1 MIAMKTT
8 KILIVD
14 DHEVVRDGL
23 KNILTSLDNISIA
36 GEAGNGEDAVKMYS
50 SLKPDLVIMDIS
62 MPGMNG
68 IEATRVI
75 KEKDPDARILI
86 LTMHD
91 NQEYLNQIIRSGAK
105 GFILKNTDKEEL
117 LDAVKTVASGDN
129 FFSKDISK
137 LIIDNYIRTA
147 KETEKSDAYKEVP
160 LTKREIEI
168 LKLIASGYS
177 NQEIANI
184 LYISYNTVDTHRKNI
199 MHKLSIKN
207 TAGLVRYAIEK
218 GLISLN

>member
-1 MIAMKTT
+1 MKNT

-23 KNILTSLDNISIA
+23 RNILLSLENISIA
-36 GEAGNGEDAVKMYS
+36 GEAGNGEDAIKMYS
-50 SLKPDLVIMDIS
+50 STKPDLVIMDIS

-68 IEATRVI
+68 IEATRII
-75 KEKDPDARILI
+75 KEKDPEAKILI

-117 LDAVKTVASGDN
+117 LEAVRTVASGEN

-137 LIIDNYIRTA
+137 LIIDNYIRSA
-147 KETEKSDAYKEVP
+147 KEQEKSDGFKEVP

>member
-1 MIAMKTT
+1 MKSI
-8 KILIVD
+8 KILIAD

-23 KNILTSLDNISIA
+23 KNILLSMGGVVIS
-36 GEAGNGEDAVKMYS
+36 GEASNGEEAIKFYNT
-50 SLKPDLVIMDIS
+50 LKPDLVIMDIS
-62 MPGMNG
+62 MPIMNG
-68 IEATRVI
+68 IDATRII
-75 KEKDPDARILI
+75 KENDPNAKILV

-105 GFILKNTDKEEL
+105 GFVLKNTDKDEL
-117 LDAVKTVASGDN
+117 LDAVKAVANGEN

-137 LIIDNYIRTA
+137 LIIDNYIRSA
-147 KETEKSDAYKEVP
+147 KDIEKTEGYKEVP

-168 LKLIASGYS
+168 LKHIAEGKS
-177 NQEIANI
+177 NQEIANH

-218 GLISLN
+218 GLITLN

>member
-1 MIAMKTT
+1 MKTT

-23 KNILTSLDNISIA
+23 KNILTSLDNITIA
-36 GEAGNGEDAVKMYS
+36 GEAGNGEDAVKMYA

-68 IEATRVI
+68 IEATKII
-75 KEKDPDARILI
+75 KEKDPDACILI

-105 GFILKNTDKEEL
+105 GFILKNTDKDEL
-117 LDAVKTVASGDN
+117 LEAVKTVSAGDN

-147 KETEKSDAYKEVP
+147 KDTDKNDGYKEVP

>member
-1 MIAMKTT
+1 MKNT

-23 KNILTSLDNISIA
+23 RNILLSLENVSIA
-36 GEAGNGEDAVKMYS
+36 GEAGDGEEAIKLYNTVR
-50 SLKPDLVIMDIS
+50 PDLVIMDIS

-68 IEATRVI
+68 IEATRII
-75 KEKDPDARILI
+75 KEKDPEAKILI

-117 LDAVKTVASGDN
+117 LEAVKTVASGEN

-137 LIIDNYIRTA
+137 LIIDNYIRSA
-147 KETEKSDAYKEVP
+147 KEQEKTDGFKEVP

>member
-1 MIAMKTT
+1 MKNI

-23 KNILTSLDNISIA
+23 KNILLSLNNVAIA
-36 GEAGNGEDAVKMYS
+36 GEAANGEDAISMYD

-68 IEATRVI
+68 IEATRII
-75 KEKDPDARILI
+75 KENDPNAKILI

-105 GFILKNTDKEEL
+105 GFVLKNTDKEEL
-117 LDAVKTVASGDN
+117 LDAVKTVSSGEN

-137 LIIDNYIRTA
+137 LIIENYIRSA
-147 KETEKSDAYKEVP
+147 KETDKDEGYKEVP

-168 LKLIASGYS
+168 LKLIAEGHS
-177 NQEIANI
+177 NQEIANK

>member
-1 MIAMKTT
+1 MKNT

-36 GEAGNGEDAVKMYS
+36 GEAGNGEDAVKMYT

-117 LDAVKTVASGDN
+117 LDAVKTVANGDN

-147 KETEKSDAYKEVP
+147 KETEKNDGYKEVP

>member
-1 MIAMKTT
+1 MKNT

-23 KNILTSLDNISIA
+23 KNILTSLDNIAIA

-68 IEATRVI
+68 IEATRII
-75 KEKDPDARILI
+75 KEKDPEARILI

-147 KETEKSDAYKEVP
+147 KESEKNDGYKEVP

>member
-1 MIAMKTT
+1 MKNI

-23 KNILTSLDNISIA
+23 KNILLSLNNVSIA
-36 GEAGNGEDAVKMYS
+36 GEAANGEDSISLYD

-68 IEATRVI
+68 IEATRII
-75 KEKDPDARILI
+75 KENDPNAKILI

-105 GFILKNTDKEEL
+105 GFVLKNTDKEEL
-117 LDAVKTVASGDN
+117 LDAVKTVAGGEN

-137 LIIDNYIRTA
+137 LIIENYIRSA
-147 KETEKSDAYKEVP
+147 KDSDKNEGYKEVP
-160 LTKREIEI
+160 LTKREVEI
-168 LKLIASGYS
+168 LKCIAEGNS
-177 NQEIANI
+177 NQEIANK

-218 GLISLN
+218 GLINLN

>member
-1 MIAMKTT
+1 MKTT

-23 KNILTSLDNISIA
+23 KNILTSLDNIAVA

-75 KEKDPDARILI
+75 KEKDPDAKILI

-147 KETEKSDAYKEVP
+147 KETEKNDGYKEVP

>member
-1 MIAMKTT
+1 MKNI
-8 KILIVD
+8 KILIAD

-23 KNILTSLDNISIA
+23 KNILVNLGNVNVVA
-36 GEAGNGEDAVKMYS
+36 EVANGEDAVSAYETT
-50 SLKPDLVIMDIS
+50 KPDLVIMDIS

-68 IEATRVI
+68 IEATRII
-75 KEKDPDARILI
+75 KENDPNAKILV

-105 GFILKNTDKEEL
+105 GFVLKNTDKEEL
-117 LDAVKTVASGDN
+117 LDAVKAVSAGEN

-137 LIIDNYIRTA
+137 LIIDNYIRSA
-147 KETEKSDAYKEVP
+147 KDSDKSDTYKEVP

-168 LKLIASGYS
+168 LKFIAEGNS
-177 NQEIANI
+177 NQEIANK
-184 LYISYNTVDTHRKNI
+184 LFISYNTVDTHRKNI

-218 GLISLN
+218 GLIALN

>member
-1 MIAMKTT
+1 MKNT

-23 KNILTSLDNISIA
+23 RNILLSLENISIA
-36 GEAGNGEDAVKMYS
+36 GEAGNGEDAIKLYTSV
-50 SLKPDLVIMDIS
+50 KPDLVIMDIS

-68 IEATRVI
+68 IEATRII
-75 KEKDPDARILI
+75 KEKDPDAKILI

-117 LDAVKTVASGDN
+117 LEAVRTVASGEN

-137 LIIDNYIRTA
+137 LIIDNYIRSA
-147 KETEKSDAYKEVP
+147 KEQEKSDGFKEVP

>member
-1 MIAMKTT
+1 MKTT
-8 KILIVD
+8 KILIVG

-23 KNILTSLDNISIA
+23 RNILTSLDNISIA

-68 IEATRVI
+68 IEATKVI

-117 LDAVKTVASGDN
+117 LDAVKTVAGGDN

-147 KETEKSDAYKEVP
+147 KETEKNDGYKEVP

>member
-1 MIAMKTT
+1 MKNT
-8 KILIVD
+8 KILIAD

-23 KNILTSLDNISIA
+23 RNILMSLGNISIVSEV
-36 GEAGNGEDAVKMYS
+36 GTGEDAISEYATT
-50 SLKPDLVIMDIS
+50 KPDLVIMDIS

-68 IEATRVI
+68 IDATRII
-75 KEKDPDARILI
+75 KENDPNAKILI

-105 GFILKNTDKEEL
+105 GFVLKNTDREEL
-117 LDAVKTVASGDN
+117 LEAVKAVASGEN

-137 LIIDNYIRTA
+137 LIIDNYIRSA
-147 KETEKSDAYKEVP
+147 KSTEKDEDNREVP

-168 LKLIASGYS
+168 LKYIAEGNS
-177 NQEIANI
+177 NQEIANK
-184 LYISYNTVDTHRKNI
+184 LFISYNTVDTHRKNI

-218 GLISLN
+218 NLITIR

>member
-1 MIAMKTT
+1 MKTT

-23 KNILTSLDNISIA
+23 RNILTSLDNISIA

-147 KETEKSDAYKEVP
+147 KETEKNDGYKEVP

-168 LKLIASGYS
+168 LKLIASDYS

>member
-1 MIAMKTT
+1 MKNI

-23 KNILTSLDNISIA
+23 KNILLSLNNVAIA
-36 GEAGNGEDAVKMYS
+36 GEAANGEDAISMYD

-68 IEATRVI
+68 IEATRII
-75 KEKDPDARILI
+75 KENDPNAKILI

-105 GFILKNTDKEEL
+105 GFVLKNTDKEEL
-117 LDAVKTVASGDN
+117 LDAVKTVSSGEN

-137 LIIDNYIRTA
+137 LIIENYIRSA
-147 KETEKSDAYKEVP
+147 KETDKNDGYNEVP

-168 LKLIASGYS
+168 LKLIAEGNS
-177 NQEIANI
+177 NQEIANK

>member
-1 MIAMKTT
+1 MKTT

-23 KNILTSLDNISIA
+23 RNILTSLDSIAIA
-36 GEAGNGEDAVKMYS
+36 GEAGDGEEAVKMYA

-117 LDAVKTVASGDN
+117 LEAVRTVASGDN

-147 KETEKSDAYKEVP
+147 KETEKNDGYKEVP

>member
-1 MIAMKTT
+1 MKSI
-8 KILIVD
+8 KILIAD

-23 KNILTSLDNISIA
+23 KNILLSMGGVVIS
-36 GEAGNGEDAVKMYS
+36 GEASNGEEAVKFYN
-50 SLKPDLVIMDIS
+50 SLKPDIVIMDIS
-62 MPGMNG
+62 MPIMNG
-68 IEATRVI
+68 IDATRII
-75 KEKDPDARILI
+75 KENDPNAKILV

-105 GFILKNTDKEEL
+105 GFVLKNTDKEEL
-117 LDAVKTVASGDN
+117 LEAVRAVSSGEN

-137 LIIDNYIRTA
+137 LIIDNYIRSA
-147 KETEKSDAYKEVP
+147 KDSEKSEGYKEVP

-168 LKLIASGYS
+168 LKHIAEGKS
-177 NQEIANI
+177 NQEIANH

-218 GLISLN
+218 GLITLN

>member
-1 MIAMKTT
+1 MKNT

-23 KNILTSLDNISIA
+23 RNILLSLENISIA
-36 GEAGNGEDAVKMYS
+36 GEAGNGEDAIKMYS
-50 SLKPDLVIMDIS
+50 STKPDLVIMDIS

-68 IEATRVI
+68 IEATRII
-75 KEKDPDARILI
+75 KEKDPEAKILI

-117 LDAVKTVASGDN
+117 LEAVRTVASGEN

-137 LIIDNYIRTA
+137 LIIDNYIRSA
-147 KETEKSDAYKEVP
+147 KEQEKSDGFKEVP

-177 NQEIANI
+177 NQEI
-184 LYISYNTVDTHRKNI
+184 
-199 MHKLSIKN
+199 
-207 TAGLVRYAIEK
+207 
-218 GLISLN
+218 

>member
-1 MIAMKTT
+1 MKNI

-23 KNILTSLDNISIA
+23 KNILLSLNNMAIA
-36 GEAGNGEDAVKMYS
+36 GEAANGEDAISMYD

-68 IEATRVI
+68 IEATRII
-75 KEKDPDARILI
+75 KENDPDAKILI

-105 GFILKNTDKEEL
+105 GFVLKNTDKEEL
-117 LDAVKTVASGDN
+117 LDAVKTVSGGEN

-137 LIIDNYIRTA
+137 LIIENYIRSA
-147 KETEKSDAYKEVP
+147 KETDKNDGHKEVP

-168 LKLIASGYS
+168 LKYIAEGNS
-177 NQEIANI
+177 NQEIANR

-218 GLISLN
+218 GLIALN

>member
-1 MIAMKTT
+1 MKNT

-23 KNILTSLDNISIA
+23 RNILTSLDNVSIA

-117 LDAVKTVASGDN
+117 LDAVQTVASGDN

-147 KETEKSDAYKEVP
+147 KETEKNDGYKEVP

>member
-1 MIAMKTT
+1 MKSI
-8 KILIVD
+8 KILIAD

-23 KNILTSLDNISIA
+23 KNILLSMGGVVIS
-36 GEAGNGEDAVKMYS
+36 GEASNGEEAVKFYS

-62 MPGMNG
+62 MPIMNG
-68 IEATRVI
+68 IDATRII
-75 KEKDPDARILI
+75 KEIDPNARILV

-105 GFILKNTDKEEL
+105 GFVLKNTDKEEL
-117 LDAVKTVASGDN
+117 LDAVKAVASGEN

-137 LIIDNYIRTA
+137 LIIDNYIRSA
-147 KETEKSDAYKEVP
+147 KDTEKTEGYKEVP

-168 LKLIASGYS
+168 LKHIAEGKS
-177 NQEIANI
+177 NQEIANH

-218 GLISLN
+218 GLITLN

>member
-1 MIAMKTT
+1 MKTT

-23 KNILTSLDNISIA
+23 KNILTSLENISIA

-68 IEATRVI
+68 IEATKII

-105 GFILKNTDKEEL
+105 GFILKNTDKDEL
-117 LDAVKTVASGDN
+117 LEAVKTVSGGDN

-147 KETEKSDAYKEVP
+147 KETEKNDGYKEVP

>member
-1 MIAMKTT
+1 MKNT
-8 KILIVD
+8 KLLIVD

-23 KNILTSLDNISIA
+23 KNILTSLENVVIA
-36 GEAGNGEDAVKMYS
+36 GEAANGEEAVKMYI
-50 SLKPDLVIMDIS
+50 SLKPDVVIMDIS

-68 IEATRVI
+68 IEATRII
-75 KEKDPDARILI
+75 KEKDPDAKVLI

-117 LDAVKTVASGDN
+117 LEAVKTVASGDN

-137 LIIDNYIRTA
+137 LIIDNYIRSA
-147 KETEKSDAYKEVP
+147 KESEKNDGYKEVP
-160 LTKREIEI
+160 LTKREIEV

>member
-1 MIAMKTT
+1 MKNI
-8 KILIVD
+8 KILIAD

-23 KNILTSLDNISIA
+23 KNILLSLGNVTIS
-36 GEAGNGEDAVKMYS
+36 GEVANGEDAVNSYT
-50 SLKPDLVIMDIS
+50 LTKPDLVIMDIS

-68 IEATRVI
+68 IDATRII
-75 KEKDPDARILI
+75 KENDPEAKILI

-91 NQEYLNQIIRSGAK
+91 NQEYLNQIIRCGAK
-105 GFILKNTDKEEL
+105 GFVLKNTDKEEL
-117 LDAVKTVASGDN
+117 LQAVKTVAAGEN

-137 LIIDNYIRTA
+137 LIIDNYIRSA
-147 KETEKSDAYKEVP
+147 KDTDKSESYKEVP

-168 LKLIASGYS
+168 LKFIAEGHS
-177 NQEIANI
+177 NQEIANK

-218 GLISLN
+218 GLIAIS

>member
-1 MIAMKTT
+1 MKNT

-23 KNILTSLDNISIA
+23 RNILTSLDNLSIA
-36 GEAGNGEDAVKMYS
+36 GEAGNGEDAVKMYAT
-50 SLKPDLVIMDIS
+50 LKPDLVIMDIS

-117 LDAVKTVASGDN
+117 LDAVQTVASGDN

-147 KETEKSDAYKEVP
+147 KETEKNDGYKEVP

-199 MHKLSIKN
+199 MHKLAIKN

>member
-1 MIAMKTT
+1 MKNT

-23 KNILTSLDNISIA
+23 RNILLSLENISIA
-36 GEAGNGEDAVKMYS
+36 GEAGNGEDAIKLYTSV
-50 SLKPDLVIMDIS
+50 KPDLVIMDIS

-68 IEATRVI
+68 IEATRII
-75 KEKDPDARILI
+75 KEKDPEAKILI

-117 LDAVKTVASGDN
+117 LEAVKTVASGEN

-137 LIIDNYIRTA
+137 LIIDNYIRSA
-147 KETEKSDAYKEVP
+147 KEQEKNDGFKEVP

>member
-1 MIAMKTT
+1 MKNI

-23 KNILTSLDNISIA
+23 KNILLSLNNVAIA
-36 GEAGNGEDAVKMYS
+36 GEAANGEDAIAFYETN
-50 SLKPDLVIMDIS
+50 KPDLVIMDIS

-68 IEATRVI
+68 IEATRII
-75 KEKDPDARILI
+75 KENDPNAKILI

-105 GFILKNTDKEEL
+105 GFVLKNTDKEEL
-117 LDAVKTVASGDN
+117 LDAVKTVAGGEN

-137 LIIDNYIRTA
+137 LIIENYIRSA
-147 KETEKSDAYKEVP
+147 KDTDKNEGYKEVP

-168 LKLIASGYS
+168 LKYIAEGNS
-177 NQEIANI
+177 NQEIANK

-218 GLISLN
+218 GLINLN

>member
-1 MIAMKTT
+1 MKTT

-23 KNILTSLDNISIA
+23 RNILTSLDNISIA

-147 KETEKSDAYKEVP
+147 KETEKNDGYKEVP

-177 NQEIANI
+177 KQKKANI

>member
-1 MIAMKTT
+1 MKNI

-23 KNILTSLDNISIA
+23 KNILLSLNNMAIA
-36 GEAGNGEDAVKMYS
+36 GEAANGEDAISMYD

-68 IEATRVI
+68 IEATRII
-75 KEKDPDARILI
+75 KENDPNAKILI

-105 GFILKNTDKEEL
+105 GFVLKNTDKEEL
-117 LDAVKTVASGDN
+117 LDAVRTVADGEN

-137 LIIDNYIRTA
+137 LIIDNYIRSA
-147 KETEKSDAYKEVP
+147 KETDKNEGYKEVP

-168 LKLIASGYS
+168 LKYIAEGNS
-177 NQEIANI
+177 NQEIANK

-218 GLISLN
+218 GLIDIS

>member
-1 MIAMKTT
+1 MKNI

-23 KNILTSLDNISIA
+23 KNILLSLNNVAIA
-36 GEAGNGEDAVKMYS
+36 GEAANGEDSITMYE

-68 IEATRVI
+68 IEATRII
-75 KEKDPDARILI
+75 KENDPNAKILI

-105 GFILKNTDKEEL
+105 GFVLKNTDKEEL
-117 LDAVKTVASGDN
+117 LDAVKTVSTGEN

-137 LIIDNYIRTA
+137 LIIENYIRSA
-147 KETEKSDAYKEVP
+147 KEIDKNEGYKEVP

-168 LKLIASGYS
+168 LKYIAEGNS
-177 NQEIANI
+177 NQEIANK

-218 GLISLN
+218 GLIALN

>member
-1 MIAMKTT
+1 MKNT

-23 KNILTSLDNISIA
+23 KNILTSLDNVLIT
-36 GEAGNGEDAVKMYS
+36 GEAGNGEEAVKMYLT
-50 SLKPDLVIMDIS
+50 LKPDVVIMDIS

-68 IEATRVI
+68 IEATRII
-75 KEKDPDARILI
+75 KEKDPDAKILI

-117 LDAVKTVASGDN
+117 LEAVKTVAAGDN

-137 LIIDNYIRTA
+137 LIIDNYVRSA
-147 KETEKSDAYKEVP
+147 KESEKNDSYKEVP
-160 LTKREIEI
+160 LTKREIEV

-199 MHKLSIKN
+199 MHKLAIKN

>member
-1 MIAMKTT
+1 MSMKTT

-23 KNILTSLDNISIA
+23 KNILNSMDNISIA

-117 LDAVKTVASGDN
+117 LEAVRTVAGGEN

-137 LIIDNYIRTA
+137 LIIDNYIRSA
-147 KETEKSDAYKEVP
+147 KETEKTDAYKEVP

-199 MHKLSIKN
+199 MHKLAIKN

>member
-1 MIAMKTT
+1 MKTT

-36 GEAGNGEDAVKMYS
+36 GEAGNGEDAVKMYT
-50 SLKPDLVIMDIS
+50 SLKPDIVIMDIS

-117 LDAVKTVASGDN
+117 LEAVRTVSSGEN

-147 KETEKSDAYKEVP
+147 KDTEKNDGYKEVP

>member
-1 MIAMKTT
+1 MKNI
-8 KILIVD
+8 KILNVD

-23 KNILTSLDNISIA
+23 KNILLSLNNVAIA
-36 GEAGNGEDAVKMYS
+36 GEAANGEDAITFYETN
-50 SLKPDLVIMDIS
+50 KPDLVIMDIS

-68 IEATRVI
+68 IEATRII
-75 KEKDPDARILI
+75 KENDPNAKILI

-105 GFILKNTDKEEL
+105 GFVLKNTDKEEL
-117 LDAVKTVASGDN
+117 LDAVKTVAGGEN

-137 LIIDNYIRTA
+137 LIIENYIRSA
-147 KETEKSDAYKEVP
+147 KDTDKNEGYKEVP

-168 LKLIASGYS
+168 LKYIAEGNS
-177 NQEIANI
+177 NQEIANK

-218 GLISLN
+218 GLINLN

>member
-1 MIAMKTT
+1 MSMKTT

-23 KNILTSLDNISIA
+23 KNILTSLENISIA

-50 SLKPDLVIMDIS
+50 TLKPDIVIMDIS

-117 LDAVKTVASGDN
+117 LDAVKTVAGGDN

-147 KETEKSDAYKEVP
+147 KETEKGDAYKEVP

>member
-1 MIAMKTT
+1 MKTT

-36 GEAGNGEDAVKMYS
+36 GEAGNGEDAVKMYA

-117 LDAVKTVASGDN
+117 LEAVRTVSSGEN

-147 KETEKSDAYKEVP
+147 KDTEKNDGYKEVP

>member
-1 MIAMKTT
+1 MKNT

-23 KNILTSLDNISIA
+23 RNILLSLDNISIA
-36 GEAGNGEDAVKMYS
+36 GEAGNGEDAIKLYNSV
-50 SLKPDLVIMDIS
+50 KPDLVIMDIS

-68 IEATRVI
+68 IEATRII
-75 KEKDPDARILI
+75 KEKDPEAKILI

-117 LDAVKTVASGDN
+117 LEAVKTVASGEN

-137 LIIDNYIRTA
+137 LIIDNYIRSA
-147 KETEKSDAYKEVP
+147 KEQEKNDGFKEVP